1 MANLIKFSLSESEL
15 ISEEATS
22 NRFEKSPSWFDSLDT
37 GTPAKIPF
45 SAILSTK
52 TDALIGT
59 LTVNSLKK
67 ELFLTSK
74 PSKLFNLL

>member
-1 MANLIKFSLSESEL
+1 MANLIKFSLSKSVL

-22 NRFEKSPSWFDSLDT
+22 NRFEKLPLWFDNLDT
-37 GTPAKIPF
+37 GTPAKTPF
-45 SAILSTK
+45 SAIFSTK
-52 TDALIGT
+52 TDASMGT

-74 PSKLFNLL
+74 PSKVFNLL